1 MSIYISDINN
11 SDRSFL
17 VGLQDGKI
25 NLKNGEIIRGTIV
38 RNLPEGGLLLS
49 VKGKQLSMPEGPE
62 LPAGSRHLFQVNITG
77 PRVEL
82 KLVEAPSNN
91 AGQPPTAMSAN
102 AARETLT
109 DILTELKGSLD
120 QAGVSRTT
128 SQAVQNLR
136 QLMPLILYASARD
149 NGGIW
154 LKDSIMASG
163 LLWESKVAEF
173 LLSDEKNSP
182 IKKLL
187 KGDLKGI
194 LLSLQKGLLAEGKE
208 GNDAMVIRIRQA
220 LNLIE
225 GNQHLNLSAIEE
237 GLGWMFFIPGLEK
250 DGFLGAE
257 IFSKKKD
264 EKGGI
269 FFSVLLEFTR
279 LGRFQ
284 ANVSMMESGMSV
296 RILMDDEVNAKI
308 VNENLHLLEKGLS
321 ALNIKNVKVSCDVRK
336 GEETIEDMV
345 PALKTRKQNVSIVV

>member
-1 MSIYISDINN
+1 MSFYISDIN
-11 SDRSFL
+11 SSERSFL
-17 VGLQDGKI
+17 INSKDAKI
-25 NLKNGEIIRGTIV
+25 NLKNGEVIRGTVI
-38 RNLPEGGLLLS
+38 RSIHEGGLLLS
-49 VKGKQLSMPEGPE
+49 MKGKQLNVPEGPD
-62 LPAGSRHLFQVNITG
+62 LPVGTRHLFQVNITES
-77 PRVEL
+77 RIEL
-82 KLVEAPSNN
+82 KLLELPVNK
-91 AGQPPTAMSAN
+91 AGQPLTTMSAN
-102 AARETLT
+102 AARETLAN
-109 DILTELKGSLD
+109 ILTELKGALD
-120 QAGVSRTT
+120 QAGLSRTT
-128 SQAVQNLR
+128 AQAVQNLR

-154 LKDSIMASG
+154 VKENIMASG

-194 LLSLQKGLLAEGKE
+194 LLSLQKGLLAEGKD
-208 GNDAMVIRIRQA
+208 GDDSLMVKIRQA

-225 GNQHLNLSAIEE
+225 GNQQMNLSALEE
-237 GLGWMFFIPGLEK
+237 GLGWLFFIPGFER

-257 IFSKKKD
+257 IFSKKSD

-269 FFSVLLEFTR
+269 FFSVLLEFTQ

-296 RILMDDEVNAKI
+296 RILMDDEDKAKI
-308 VNENLHLLEKGLS
+308 VNESLHLLEKGLS
-321 ALNIKNVKVSCDVRK
+321 ALDIRNVKVSCDVRR

-345 PALKTRKQNVSIVV
+345 PDIRKRKQNVSIVV